1 MAEQKLSLVV
11 KEKKQNKDAECNI
24 CHKFMR
30 KDNLK
35 RHQKSCVKKKSVFID
50 DQAEE
55 SDKENNPP
63 QGEESHS
70 EHESDREFI
79 NDDSDVDELDEVTRR
94 EVDERLEQLREA
106 RRLQEI
112 ELAKENKKCE
122 HCYDWIPK
130 NEHFEHEKKCLEK
143 IVKCF
148 KCKKELACRY
158 IKKHFR
164 ECKAPYPDE
173 KTPKKKKSKKKKKR
187 NGKNKKKKG
196 KKKKKKKKKK
206 KTKKPFFLIFCS
218 CLFGDLS
225 LSL

>member
-1 MAEQKLSLVV
+1 MAEQELSLVV
-11 KEKKQNKDAECNI
+11 KGKKQNKDAECNI

-50 DQAEE
+50 DEAEE

-94 EVDERLEQLREA
+94 EVNERLEQLREA

-148 KCKKELACRY
+148 KCKKEHACRY
-158 IKKHFR
+158 IKKHIR
-164 ECKAPYPDE
+164 E
-173 KTPKKKKSKKKKKR
+173 
-187 NGKNKKKKG
+187 
-196 KKKKKKKKKK
+196 
-206 KTKKPFFLIFCS
+206 
-218 CLFGDLS
+218 
-225 LSL
+225 